1 MGASART
8 AEAGPKDEG
17 REPRVYLVQSPWKIG
32 RGLLA
37 ARPAGAEK
45 QESQPI
51 KVDSRNLVDQIL
63 RISNLSFIE
72 GLLQLRSFMETQSF
86 SSNVNIESAGLPK

>member
-45 QESQPI
+45 KRKST
-51 KVDSRNLVDQIL
+51 D
-63 RISNLSFIE
+63 
-72 GLLQLRSFMETQSF
+72 
-86 SSNVNIESAGLPK
+86 

>member
-51 KVDSRNLVDQIL
+51 KVDSRDLVDQTL
-63 RISNLSFIE
+63 RISNLSFFE
-72 GLLQLRSFMETQSF
+72 GLVLIQSYI
-86 SSNVNIESAGLPK
+86 STLL